1 MKLKQTSFTKMLFTF
16 IALVSFTFIG
26 AVNVE
31 AKTVTVTD
39 EAELRSAIAEKY
51 TEESTIKLGD
61 DITVSE
67 YIKIYLND
75 KPLTFDLAGHKLEIT
90 NGNFVITF
98 GSTDYD
104 TGSFTFTDSSNGS
117 VGQLVV
123 NKYIKVGS
131 ENTKSANDTPKTY
144 NFTINGG
151 NYSHKLATSELFE
164 LFGNSGYD
172 YGRNITANITIK
184 KGTFT
189 SHNNLLWVPTA
200 DKDITMN
207 FKFDSLTYY
216 TSASNKLGYNRFTS
230 IKFEDVVPEDS
241 KIYYLVKTS
250 TTTKEERELTNRTTN
265 VANLSIAGTNDTYIK
280 IVKGEGFDIE
290 DFSLDDLTYGYSS
303 AGTKNISIYNRGQSS
318 LQVKTVAS
326 SNANFIVEGTS
337 TPTID
342 AGATNTDFTIKAKEG
357 LSAGTYTADII
368 VTDAN
373 NKTYTSKVTLK
384 VNPKTLTVGIS
395 LPSTWGYGTT
405 HNPTLSG
412 IGELGQDDYVL
423 NYYSEDDTLIGT
435 TQPKLIGKY
444 YAKLSITNSNY
455 SATNARADF
464 EITKNANEIRIVS
477 ANGEY
482 VYDGNDHS
490 NNTYLVYYNGGVA
503 SLINN
508 KLPNGD
514 IVTATITGNV
524 KDVVDTASGNN
535 TISSV
540 TITSPDGINVTDLYS
555 NINKQAGTLTIN
567 PITTP
572 IVVTAG
578 SSDRNYNGE
587 KLTNNTYT
595 YTDGVLLAGDMLS
608 ATITGEQLYVGT
620 SNNTVSDVIVKRGDK
635 DITSNYTFGTHINGT
650 LKVESSLQTV
660 NVNDNLNVK
669 VGGTLT
675 IDQIKEQLN
684 CNLTNYNIEF
694 VSGTAGTF
702 DATNGF
708 TAGSNEGKV
717 TMKAVAPAIDANG
730 DGTAE
735 YKETSTSFFIN
746 VVNKETVTISGLNNN
761 EEFTYNRSSQKP
773 TGTIVISNENVS
785 LDDLEVRYTGSNGYD
800 SETAPGNAGTY
811 TVTYKVKDSNPNY
824 TGSVSYNFT
833 IKKIQVEKVTLA
845 KNSFEYTG
853 ESITPTVNNKNDNL
867 QIYGITTAQDVANYK
882 IYAKLNDT
890 INYEWEDGS
899 NDVLTLNW
907 SIVKATPDYTVPT
920 GLTSIK
926 GKTLND
932 VSLPDRFTWN
942 DSTTVLTAGTRTYKA
957 TYTPVDTDNY
967 KTITDIDIQV
977 VVKDLFN
984 LTTSVD
990 GGNGTITAS
999 KTDIVEG
1006 SKEEITF
1013 TPNAGYMI
1021 DKVLVNGVETTVTGN
1036 KLELTMNADKEVKVS
1051 YKKISYEITVKD
1063 TTGVTITPNGTVSV
1077 GYGETKE
1084 FNILVNT
1091 GYKLVKV
1098 LVNGEDKTST
1108 LVSNK
1113 LTLTN
1118 ITSNNEIE
1126 VIVNKVFDLTTSV
1139 DGGNGTVTASKTDI
1153 VEGSKVEITF
1163 TPDTG
1168 YMIDKVLVNSVE
1180 TTVTGNKLELTMNES
1195 KDVKVS
1201 YKKIPFTVTVK
1212 DVTGAT
1218 ITPNGAVT
1226 VNYGDN
1232 QEFTITANNGYKLV
1246 KVLVDGTDKIS
1257 DIVDDKLT
1265 LTNITSNINLEVV
1278 VEKIVYEV
1286 IEGANQKYVITEND
1300 KAVFKVNADLRLF
1313 SEVYVDDVLV
1323 DSANYNL
1330 ESGSTIITLKKEYV
1344 DTLSEGEHTLRA
1356 VFNDGGEAT
1365 TQFTVAKVNTPVEDD
1380 TKTEDNPKTGDNVI
1394 FYVVT
1399 GTLSMLGLAGAGI
1412 YTYRRKQE
1420 N

>member
-241 KIYYLVKTS
+241 KIYYLEKTS

-265 VANLSIAGTNDTYIK
+265 VADLSIAGTNDTYIK

-357 LSAGTYTADII
+357 LDAGTYTATIT
-368 VTDAN
+368 VTDMN
-373 NKTYTSKVTLK
+373 DNTYTGVVTLK
-384 VNPKTLTVGIS
+384 VNPKQLTLDVN
-395 LPSTWGYGTT
+395 LPSSWVYGTT
-405 HNPTLSG
+405 QTPTLSG
-412 IGELGQDDYVL
+412 IDELGTGDYVF
-423 NYYSEDDTLIGT
+423 NYYEEDDTLIGT
-435 TQPKLIGKY
+435 TQPKLVGKY
-444 YAKLSITNSNY
+444 KAKLSVNNSNYSANPASVDFEITPITNKVTVRSSDATFEYDGTEHSNNTYSSYYLDSASPLADNKLPNGDKISAVITGKVKDVKDTADENNTIESIKITNSNGDDVTNCYSNIVKNTGKLTVTKKNSEIKVTTEGATRVYNGEALTNSNY
-455 SATNARADF
+455 SATG
-464 EITKNANEIRIVS
+464 T
-477 ANGEY
+477 
-482 VYDGNDHS
+482 
-490 NNTYLVYYNGGVA
+490 GVA
-503 SLINN
+503 
-508 KLPNGD
+508 GD
-514 IVTATITGNV
+514 
-524 KDVVDTASGNN
+524 
-535 TISSV
+535 SV
-540 TITSPDGINVTDLYS
+540 
-555 NINKQAGTLTIN
+555 
-567 PITTP
+567 
-572 IVVTAG
+572 VVTMTGTQTYVG
-578 SSDRNYNGE
+578 SSD
-587 KLTNNTYT
+587 NTFT
-595 YTDGVLLAGDMLS
+595 VKVMRGTEDVTD
-608 ATITGEQLYVGT
+608 
-620 SNNTVSDVIVKRGDK
+620 
-635 DITSNYTFGTHINGT
+635 NYTFGTHSYGKLTVTPAEQNISIADQYVRVNGSIT
-650 LKVESSLQTV
+650 TNDLIREVSGAKG
-660 NVNDNLNVK
+660 NVN
-669 VGGTLT
+669 
-675 IDQIKEQLN
+675 ISIK
-684 CNLTNYNIEF
+684 
-694 VSGTAGTF
+694 SGTALTYNNTTDSY
-702 DATNGF
+702 DA
-708 TAGSNEGKV
+708 
-717 TMKAVAPAIDANG
+717 
-730 DGTAE
+730 GTATGDVVMTVTASSFDDNSDSVAE
-735 YKETSTSFFIN
+735 WKETT
-746 VVNKETVTISGLNNN
+746 K
-761 EEFTYNRSSQKP
+761 EFTIHVVEKESVSFNGIEDNQVFTYDGISSKTP
-773 TGTIVISNENVS
+773 VGTITVIDNKVPVS
-785 LDDLEVRYTGSNGYD
+785 ELEVYYKGTGSTTYSD
-800 SETAPGNAGTY
+800 TYAPGIAGTY

-824 TGSVSYNFT
+824 MGSVTYNFT

-853 ESITPTVNNKNDNL
+853 SSITPTVNNKNDKL
-867 QIYGITTAQDVANYK
+867 AIYGIATAQDVGNYEL
-882 IYAKLNDT
+882 YAKLNDT
-890 INYEWEDGS
+890 TNYEWKDGS
-899 NDVLTLNW
+899 TDVLTLNW

-920 GLTSIK
+920 GLTSVK

-942 DSTTVLTAGTRTYKA
+942 DSTTVLTAGTHTYKA
-957 TYTPVDTDNY
+957 TYTPADTDNY

-990 GGNGTITAS
+990 SGNGTVTAS

-1006 SKEEITF
+1006 NTVEVTF
-1013 TPNAGYMI
+1013 TPNTGYMI

-1036 KLELTMNADKEVKVS
+1036 KLN
-1051 YKKISYEITVKD
+1051 
-1063 TTGVTITPNGTVSV
+1063 
-1077 GYGETKE
+1077 
-1084 FNILVNT
+1084 
-1091 GYKLVKV
+1091 
-1098 LVNGEDKTST
+1098 
-1108 LVSNK
+1108 
-1113 LTLTN
+1113 
-1118 ITSNNEIE
+1118 
-1126 VIVNKVFDLTTSV
+1126 
-1139 DGGNGTVTASKTDI
+1139 
-1153 VEGSKVEITF
+1153 
-1163 TPDTG
+1163 
-1168 YMIDKVLVNSVE
+1168 
-1180 TTVTGNKLELTMNES
+1180 LTMNEN

-1257 DIVDDKLT
+1257 DMVDDKLT

-1323 DSANYNL
+1323 DSANYDL

-1365 TQFTVAKVNTPVEDD
+1365 TQFTVAKVNTPAEDD
-1380 TKTEDNPKTGDNVI
+1380 TKTEDNPKTGDNII